1 MADSVNRGT
10 PQPQSALFT
19 DLYQLTMGQAYWQS
33 GQMAGATFSLFF
45 RSYPE
50 DRGYYIF
57 VGLEDVLAF
66 LEDMRFSADDIEY
79 LRGQGQFSDG
89 FLEYLS
95 GLRFTGS
102 VRAMPEGSIFFA
114 NEPVIEVTGPVIEAQ
129 IAETLLLNQVSVQSI
144 LATKASKV
152 VRAAKGNEVVD
163 YGARRSHGADAG
175 LKFARASYIAGY
187 AGTSLVQAGKA
198 FGIPI
203 FGTMAHSFITSFPKE
218 IDAFRA
224 YADAFPNTSSL
235 LVDTFSTIAG
245 ARKAIEVGLEM
256 RRRGYELRGI
266 RLDSGDLVDLS
277 KRARSMLDEAGLGSV
292 RIFASGGLDEFEI
305 DRLVSEGAA
314 IDIFGVG
321 TKVNVSAD
329 APWLDTVYKLV
340 EYDGRPVLKLSK
352 NKQTLPGAKQVYRR
366 RDAEGLS
373 PEDVIALADEA
384 TPPREVSPLLTE
396 VMRDGMRTGPAADLR
411 DLRKRCA
418 AELAEL
424 PEPYKALMSPARYPV
439 SISARLENLR
449 DRLASEAVIREA

>member
-1 MADSVNRGT
+1 MSESVNRGT

-19 DLYQLTMGQAYWQS
+19 DLYQLTMAQAYWRS
-33 GQMAGATFSLFF
+33 GQMAEATFSLFF

-50 DRGYYIF
+50 DRGYCIF

-66 LEDMRFSADDIEY
+66 LEEMRFSADDIEY
-79 LRGQGQFSDG
+79 LRGQGQFSEDL
-89 FLEYLS
+89 LEHLS

-102 VRAMPEGSIFFA
+102 VRAMPEGTIFFA
-114 NEPVIEVTGPVIEAQ
+114 NEPVIEVTAPVVEAQ

-144 LATKASKV
+144 LATKASRV
-152 VRAAKGNEVVD
+152 VRAAKGNDVVD

-203 FGTMAHSFITSFPKE
+203 FGTMAHSFITSFPRE

-235 LVDTFSTIAG
+235 LVDTFSTIEG
-245 ARKAIEVGLEM
+245 TRKAIEVGLEM

-266 RLDSGDLVDLS
+266 RLDSGNLVDLS
-277 KRARSMLDEAGLGSV
+277 CRARSMLDEAGLGNV

-305 DRLVSEGAA
+305 DRIVSEGAA

-329 APWLDTVYKLV
+329 SPWLDTVYKLT
-340 EYDGRPVLKLSK
+340 EYDERPVLKLSK
-352 NKQTLPGAKQVYRR
+352 NKQSLPGAKQVYRS
-366 RDAEGLS
+366 RDGEALLR
-373 PEDVIALADEA
+373 EDVIALANEA
-384 TPPREVSPLLTE
+384 APPEETEPLLTE

-411 DLRKRCA
+411 DVRKRCA

-424 PEPYKALMSPARYPV
+424 PEPYKALRSPARYPV

-449 DRLASEAVIREA
+449 DRLASEAAIREA